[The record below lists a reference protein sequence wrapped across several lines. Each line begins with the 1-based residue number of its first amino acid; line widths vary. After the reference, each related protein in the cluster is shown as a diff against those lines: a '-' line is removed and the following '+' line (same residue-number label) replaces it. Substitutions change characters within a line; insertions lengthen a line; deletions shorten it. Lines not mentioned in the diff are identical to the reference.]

1 MPVAQHSTLCRCY
14 ARGNVNLDL
23 VLLFPGSRYQ
33 GRRRISVGSVDVGTC
48 LPPSHATTLSDS
60 GLSEARPMKAVHGW
74 RTWRDAQM
82 MVSSH
87 QKAGNGNMILTCMLL
102 AKLGTCH
109 VWQNCADTTPVAATA
124 DRMVISCRLPFP
136 RSSQGRGLATCL
148 SRWRTGVYLSP
159 TRSEEFG

>member
-33 GRRRISVGSVDVGTC
+33 GRRRISVGSVDV
-48 LPPSHATTLSDS
+48 
-60 GLSEARPMKAVHGW
+60 ARPMKAVHGW

-109 VWQNCADTTPVAATA
+109 VWQNCGDTTPVAATA